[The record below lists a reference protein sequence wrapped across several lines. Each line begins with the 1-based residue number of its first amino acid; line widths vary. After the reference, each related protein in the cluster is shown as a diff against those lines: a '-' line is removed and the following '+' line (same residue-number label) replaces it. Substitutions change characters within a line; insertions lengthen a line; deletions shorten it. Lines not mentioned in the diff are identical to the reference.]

1 MKWGIHVC
9 GGVCRFAHGH
19 VYLCAKTRYQSW
31 MPFFRIHPLW
41 VSETWPPR
49 RPEAR
54 WWAEAGCSKSR
65 EPSCLCLDTPEIA
78 SQTHV
83 FLWLS
88 TLFLARLSDQEV
100 PGILLS
106 LAPST
111 RITGMSSYSLTFL
124 KIKFFKTVQW
134 FWRMSQCKKKLFFNS
149 IILVLYLSIY

>member
-1 MKWGIHVC
+1 MNWGIHVC
-9 GGVCRFAHGH
+9 GGVCRFAHWH

-49 RPEAR
+49 RLEAR
-54 WWAEAGCSKSR
+54 WLAEAGCSKSR

-111 RITGMSSYSLTFL
+111 RIAGMSSYSLTFL
-124 KIKFFKTVQW
+124 KINSSRQF
-134 FWRMSQCKKKLFFNS
+134 SDSGECHNAKKKLFFNS